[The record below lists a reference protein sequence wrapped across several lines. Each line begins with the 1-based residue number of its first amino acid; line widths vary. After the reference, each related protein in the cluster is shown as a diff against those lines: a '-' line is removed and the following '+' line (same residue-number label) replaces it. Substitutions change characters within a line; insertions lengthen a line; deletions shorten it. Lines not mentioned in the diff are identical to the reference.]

1 MYPPKVAIIS
11 LGVNYNIDV
20 AKKMVSKH
28 DLLLISCN
36 DVFSWGVPHLC
47 WFTLWILTG
56 YLEWTGST
64 LISGH
69 SVSGTVA
76 GPAAA
81 GGAGGAAGAGSTLL
95 GGS

>member
-1 MYPPKVAIIS
+1 
-11 LGVNYNIDV
+11 V
-20 AKKMVSKH
+20 AKKMVSEH
-28 DLLLISCN
+28 DLLLISFN

-47 WFTLWILTG
+47 WFTVWIPIG